1 MKVDLTITV
10 TAILGI
16 AAIISPIATAIINN
30 RYQLKLK
37 KLELHQKQLE
47 NTTYYIRSIF
57 ENYLRYAG
65 RCIYNSDR
73 EACKDYGEYYF
84 LALSYAPDDISSSMV
99 IINSAIYY
107 GDYDKATTLLEQLK
121 PNLNN
126 LLQKL

>member
-1 MKVDLTITV
+1 MKLDLTITV

-37 KLELHQKQLE
+37 KLEFQQKHLE
-47 NTTYYIRSIF
+47 KTTYYIRSIF

-73 EACKDYGEYYF
+73 AALKDYGEYYF
-84 LALSYAPDDISSSMV
+84 LALSYAPDEFTHQFV
-99 IINSAIYY
+99 CINYCIYN
-107 GDYDKATTLLEQLK
+107 DQFDEATRQLEELK
-121 PNLNN
+121 PKLNA